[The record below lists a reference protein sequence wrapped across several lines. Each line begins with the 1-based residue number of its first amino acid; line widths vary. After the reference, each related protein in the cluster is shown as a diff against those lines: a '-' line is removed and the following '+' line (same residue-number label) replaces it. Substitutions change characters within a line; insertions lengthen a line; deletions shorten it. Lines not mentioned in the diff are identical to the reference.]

1 MRLVL
6 LEVNAP
12 VENVEITAA
21 HASAGHHV
29 LASSLARASEFARRA
44 DVALRIIRP
53 GSSALRA

>member
-21 HASAGHHV
+21 HASAGHHFFSQFI
-29 LASSLARASEFARRA
+29 LTDAREREFARRA
-44 DVALRIIRP
+44 KRRAAP
-53 GSSALRA
+53 HYSSR